1 MSNIKS
7 LKPFQEGY
15 DPRRN
20 TNGRPK
26 GSKNWRTLLMRALGK
41 KIVIDGRKIR
51 IDELM
56 VERIVRMAS
65 KGNLRAAKIVIDRVD
80 GRVPEAEEIPYTEPQ
95 MKVEITPEEQE
106 TIERLFKRKPYV

>member
-1 MSNIKS
+1 
-7 LKPFQEGY
+7 
-15 DPRRN
+15 
-20 TNGRPK
+20 
-26 GSKNWRTLLMRALGK
+26 MRVLGK

-65 KGNLRAAKIVIDRVD
+65 KGNLKAAKIVIERVD

-95 MKVEITPEEQE
+95 MKVDITPEEQE
-106 TIERLFKRKPYV
+106 TIERLFKRKPHV